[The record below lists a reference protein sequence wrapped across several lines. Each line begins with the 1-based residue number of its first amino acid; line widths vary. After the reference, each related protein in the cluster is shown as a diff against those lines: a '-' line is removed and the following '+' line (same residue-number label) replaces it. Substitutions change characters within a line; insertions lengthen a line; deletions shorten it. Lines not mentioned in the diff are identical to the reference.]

1 MLCFYNCIVDETYF
15 NSTDNNIIIY
25 IYVET
30 KYLLLHLNMI
40 TPLDKNAK
48 KHKTQKQKGVK
59 NKC

>member
-1 MLCFYNCIVDETYF
+1 MILISIQLTITLLYIY
-15 NSTDNNIIIY
+15 IY